1 VRPRR
6 RFEFRK
12 NDGRMPRLAAV
23 AGVSPESSTGA
34 KRSAAFA
41 FALVAMVALAGCT
54 AGDGGG
60 STAGAS
66 EGVSNLPAGITVE
79 FIQQRSDVA
88 TREARVMVTNG
99 SDEPL
104 VVTEVA
110 VDDPHFDGHATRAV
124 ERTSTI
130 PAGSTTGIRV
140 VLPAVQCPGDGG
152 DGGADAEAGADKATV
167 TLDYELGDRA
177 GEGTADLPDPLGFV
191 SPFHERECRAAAL
204 AQAAG
209 VSFTGFTASAAGDP
223 ATLELTVAP
232 TGSAAAVIDE
242 IQPTNLIIFAGSFAA
257 SDPFALDVHLSAG
270 DSASVV
276 VDVPIM
282 PARCDPHAVQEDK
295 RGTIFDVGV
304 EVGGHDGEIELKVPE
319 EMRGHILTWVAEWCG
334 FARG

>member
-1 VRPRR
+1 
-6 RFEFRK
+6 
-12 NDGRMPRLAAV
+12 MPRLAAV
-23 AGVSPESSTGA
+23 AGVSPESSTAA

-140 VLPAVQCPGDGG
+140 VLPAVACP
-152 DGGADAEAGADKATV
+152 ARAAEATV
-167 TLDYELGDRA
+167 VLDYELGDRSGRA
-177 GEGTADLPDPLGFV
+177 AADLPDPLGFV
-191 SPFHERECRAAAL
+191 PRLHERECRAVAL
-204 AQAAG
+204 AQAAD
-209 VSFTGFTASAAGDP
+209 VAFTGFTPSAAGEP

-232 TGSAAAVIDE
+232 TGRATAMIAGIR
-242 IQPTNLIIFAGSFAA
+242 PTNLLTLATADAA
-257 SDPFALDVHLSAG
+257 SDPLRLDIGVAAG
-270 DSASVV
+270 DSMPIVV
-276 VDVPIM
+276 GIPIV

-295 RGTIFDVGV
+295 RGTIFPVDVVV
-304 EVGGHDGEIELKVPE
+304 EGEPGNIEMFVGEDL
-319 EMRGHILTWVAEWCG
+319 RGRILAWVGTWCG
-334 FARG
+334 FGG